1 MSEKE
6 YKQAIAEVFRIE
18 AKLAQPARRKDVR
31 LILRHMTLCS
41 RIHEYEAQ
49 RGYPPERAA

>member
-6 YKQAIAEVFRIE
+6 YKQAITEVFRIE
-18 AKLAQPARRKDVR
+18 AILSKPARRKDVR

-41 RIHEYEAQ
+41 RIHQYETQ
-49 RGYPPERAA
+49 RGSTPERAA